1 MKSCFLIY
9 SEVKKHYRKISL
21 PFTTM
26 VSKDKKKQERS
37 RLIDAG
43 KQFCGRNCS
52 YGSVV
57 QASSQRQ
64 QNRRHDGNNNNGDV
78 LIEDVGKKMS
88 THTMNGSHK
97 DFGDLLQ
104 SRLSLMSLN
113 RKDSRCS
120 LPGYTSMVDMK
131 LNSLAQLSPL
141 KSSMISLGK
150 LEECPENELETRSS
164 STSNLD
170 RRQAKTPSL
179 MRRLSLR
186 KKSGMRSPAKIG
198 THKRSGS
205 VPFESAFLT
214 SKPDRKLSFRRKG
227 SRNDEFS
234 MASILQKALMPPGID
249 EATRMVFNA
258 SRRKGRRNAVCEVGA
273 HERDGLR
280 MYLNEKMK
288 GKQEEVEEG

>member
-1 MKSCFLIY
+1 
-9 SEVKKHYRKISL
+9 
-21 PFTTM
+21 M

-43 KQFCGRNCS
+43 KQFCSRHCS
-52 YGSVV
+52 YGNVV
-57 QASSQRQ
+57 QASPQRH
-64 QNRRHDGNNNNGDV
+64 QNGRHDGNNNGDI

-88 THTMNGSHK
+88 AHTINGSHK
-97 DFGDLLQ
+97 DFGDLLH
-104 SRLSLMSLN
+104 SRLSLMSLNN

-120 LPGYTSMVDMK
+120 LPGYTSLVDMK
-131 LNSLAQLSPL
+131 LNSLPQLSPL
-141 KSSMISLGK
+141 KSSLNSLGK
-150 LEECPENELETRSS
+150 LEECPENDLETRSS

-170 RRQAKTPSL
+170 RKQAKTPSL
-179 MRRLSLR
+179 IRRLSLR
-186 KKSGMRSPAKIG
+186 KKSSAIKSPSKIG

-214 SKPDRKLSFRRKG
+214 AKPDRKLSFRRKG

-258 SRRKGRRNAVCEVGA
+258 SSRKGRRNAVCEVGA

-288 GKQEEVEEG
+288 GKQANEEEG